1 MRADNEDFTLEE
13 VRETVVQALCKDWQV
28 EVSLDLLQRIQGIF
42 FDRQET
48 LFKGGKVQKLEALRR
63 VTVGYH
69 LAGVFL
75 DFVIQN
81 MVAGNEDEGVLVK
94 SVCDTFTDRMAR
106 SERQIRE
113 HYLRWCE
120 PGRVHRLVKRLG
132 HSQSLVDRTTLAKDL
147 LGYKDADIPA
157 LASGRHYGLKNGV
170 RI

>member
-28 EVSLDLLQRIQGIF
+28 EVPLDLLQRIQGIF

-63 VTVGYH
+63 VT
-69 LAGVFL
+69 
-75 DFVIQN
+75 
-81 MVAGNEDEGVLVK
+81 VK